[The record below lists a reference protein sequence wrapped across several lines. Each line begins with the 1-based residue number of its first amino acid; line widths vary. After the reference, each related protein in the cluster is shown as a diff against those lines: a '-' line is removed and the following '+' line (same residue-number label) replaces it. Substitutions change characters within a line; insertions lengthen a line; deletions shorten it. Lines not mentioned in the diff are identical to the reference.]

1 MSPWIQERKVQG
13 KHKGLLLFAKLFE
26 GEAEL
31 LITYSSCSFIL
42 TSLWCGRKDIRQGN
56 LELSISAVLFQGAR
70 SRPCPPPLFTSEI
83 NQGGAAQSEYHPL
96 DALYTFIGCRRAP
109 EEAKVRES
117 IVLPMR
123 ESPPPGPPDNSKYQK
138 RPQTQTE
145 REKPRWTFPALKQP
159 AIDFLHR
166 SLNGCYSPICNS
178 NEFHYKALEHTQ
190 RWRCWPTAMRR
201 GREKRRERGCH
212 SGLCLS
218 VVTTH
223 LPAGWRLKITAEQ
236 L

>member
-1 MSPWIQERKVQG
+1 MQERKVQG

-109 EEAKVRES
+109 EEAEVRES
-117 IVLPMR
+117 IVLP
-123 ESPPPGPPDNSKYQK
+123 PPP
-138 RPQTQTE
+138 
-145 REKPRWTFPALKQP
+145 L
-159 AIDFLHR
+159 I
-166 SLNGCYSPICNS
+166 
-178 NEFHYKALEHTQ
+178 
-190 RWRCWPTAMRR
+190 TANTKR
-201 GREKRRERGCH
+201 GRRLRQKEWNLGE
-212 SGLCLS
+212 LS
-218 VVTTH
+218 LLSTS
-223 LPAGWRLKITAEQ
+223 LRLIFYTD